1 VAVPLFGFQALDR
14 EAGLAA
20 IRRQIRRLE
29 GELEAASARR
39 ESLAQSLE
47 RVGVELRLQERRIE
61 ESVAALALTEI
72 RVLDTEDEVRR
83 LERELAKK
91 RLELRGHLL
100 TLYSFGKQGY
110 LRLILS
116 MEVDHDI
123 PSAIR
128 QIRFLARRDAMTV
141 EDFETLS
148 ASLAAERQRLED
160 ERAALG
166 RLVEEER
173 LRRAVMADTQRRHR
187 ALLAEVERRHVALKA
202 RSAELRDR
210 EARLAELITLLLAQ
224 NEEHA
229 FAASK
234 IQDFRGVLDWPVDGE
249 VVIEFGPRTDPR
261 YGTRIP
267 HNGIAISPTDGARVK
282 PIFGGRVLFAAP
294 FEGYGRTVVLSHSG
308 GVLSLYAGL
317 RELQVAKGDVVSLKQ
332 SLGLA
337 SKDFYFQIRVAN
349 AAVDPRGWL
358 R

>member
-1 VAVPLFGFQALDR
+1 MAGLLFGFQALDR

-116 MEVDHDI
+116 MEVDRDI

-160 ERAALG
+160 ERAAQG

-173 LRRAVMADTQRRHR
+173 LRRAAMADTQRRHR
-187 ALLAEVERRHVALKA
+187 ALLAEVERRHVALQA

-224 NEEHA
+224 DEEHA

-249 VVIEFGPRTDPR
+249 VVIEFGPRADPR